1 MKRGSAAMA
10 TSEAKEFVQHLVEL
24 FEYVDEEA
32 NYRHQDGAEKY
43 GPLKFLTADTL
54 QEAYEEVLDLINYA
68 RYTAV
73 KIKLLQQSVA
83 QQAAAAEGSQT
94 TGAGTFVPTSEI
106 LKKGFEPE

>member
-1 MKRGSAAMA
+1 MA
-10 TSEAKEFVQHLVEL
+10 TPSDEAKEFIDHLSRL

-43 GPLKFLTADTL
+43 GPLKFLTVDTL
-54 QEAYEEVLDLINYA
+54 QEAYEEILDLINYA

-73 KIKLLQQSVA
+73 KVKLLQEVIA
-83 QQAAAAEGSQT
+83 EQAAASEGSET
-94 TGAGTFVPTSEI
+94 TGAGTFLPTSEI